1 MPAAELPPFEL
12 LPHEDGVFLP
22 GPSSLL
28 PGPTWRGRA
37 WNGWEPPYVNATP
50 YLDRKSVT
58 GTSPYQDWRSPLVGW
73 ALLVPVVGGC
83 GDILVADVSGQ
94 GVLVLPVGSVD
105 DNQPAPDI
113 AGILTGVR
121 VYTLLVEDTTQMRR
135 RKVTT
140 RVLATLPVQRDEV
153 PALTYRD
160 PRAVLR
166 ILPADEVLAR
176 MPELA
181 RPRLALALQSLATGD
196 PTYIFNGS
204 AFSLSGWR

>member
-1 MPAAELPPFEL
+1 M
-12 LPHEDGVFLP
+12 
-22 GPSSLL
+22 
-28 PGPTWRGRA
+28 
-37 WNGWEPPYVNATP
+37 
-50 YLDRKSVT
+50 T

-73 ALLVPVVGGC
+73 ALLVPVVGGGC

-94 GVLVLPVGSVD
+94 SDLVLPVGSVD

-113 AGILTGVR
+113 ASILTGVR

-181 RPRLALALQSLATGD
+181 RPRLALALQSLATGH
-196 PTYIFNGS
+196 PTYIFNRS
-204 AFSLSGWR
+204 AFILSGWR